1 MGTHYRGRPREV
13 RALDAYIKL
22 VRASETL
29 RVRTEEWLRDEGL
42 TVSQLGV
49 LESLLHLG
57 PMRQCDL
64 GTKLLVSRANVTL
77 VVDQL
82 AEHGWVKRKR
92 DAADRRSNVVHL
104 TPEGR
109 RRIAAYFPRHA
120 RRIGD
125 AFSALTAGEQE
136 QLGRLAK
143 KLGSELLRRPHA
155 TERPPEE

>member
-1 MGTHYRGRPREV
+1 MGTHFEGRPREV

-22 VRASETL
+22 VRASDTL
-29 RVRTEEWLRDEGL
+29 RARTEEWLREAGL

-64 GTKLLVSRANVTL
+64 GMKLLVSRANVTL

-82 AEHGWVKRKR
+82 ADRGWVKRER
-92 DAADRRSNVVHL
+92 DAGDRRSNRVHL
-104 TPEGR
+104 TPDGR
-109 RRIAAYFPRHA
+109 RRIADYFPHHA
-120 RRIGD
+120 ARIAD
-125 AFSALTAGEQE
+125 AFAVLTAAEQQ

-143 KLGSELLRRPHA
+143 KLGSALLRGAHA
-155 TERPPEE
+155 PE